1 MFKSVLKRHA
11 KMLFDLRRT
20 LPLIEA
26 IRKKTRPGDI
36 VVDVG
41 CGLGILSLTAV
52 KAGAK
57 RVYAIDVDSEAL
69 EFARWQAKK
78 MGVGEKICWLND
90 HSYNVDLM
98 EKADLLIQETIGAM
112 AFDENFLPTL
122 CDAKKRFL
130 KKGGKIIPEIVAL
143 YGAPATQNKKLL
155 QNPALLHQIKTKT
168 PSSALGG
175 ERVRERVTTEIRIEK
190 TWKISRLAAGILV
203 WPKITWAK
211 GLETDASPLKQPT
224 HWRQTFLAGSGHRL
238 TLKFLPDRKDPLHYT
253 QVFWRTKNP

>member
-20 LPLIEA
+20 VPLIRA
-26 IRKKTRPGDI
+26 IQKKVRPGDI

-41 CGLGILSLTAV
+41 CGLGILSLAAV

-69 EFARWQAKK
+69 EFAKWQAKK
-78 MGVGEKICWLND
+78 LGVGNKICWLGD
-90 HSYNVDLM
+90 HSYNVDLI

-122 CDAKKRFL
+122 IDAKKRFL
-130 KKGGKIIPEIVAL
+130 KKNAKIIPEEVFL
-143 YGAPATQNKKLL
+143 YGVLAGKNKKPLSKPQLL
-155 QNPALLHQIKTKT
+155 KKIKTRTVKK
-168 PSSALGG
+168 ALG
-175 ERVRERVTTEIRIEK
+175 TIHKTFMSSKKEK
-190 TWKISRLAAGILV
+190 RAGVLV
-203 WPKITWAK
+203 WPKIIWAK
-211 GLETDASPLKQPT
+211 GLETDCSPSKPRT
-224 HWRQTFLAGSGHRL
+224 HWRQTFLTGSGHRL

-253 QVFWRTKNP
+253 QVFWRIKTP